1 MTYVDRSTVLNRIER
16 LERENR
22 LLKRAA
28 ALVFALGLTVALTAQ
43 ARGGRT
49 VVVERLVLRDAQG
62 VQHGVLEVT
71 PEGTARLRLGAGDG
85 VSVAQLEAAKAGP
98 ASLSLS
104 GNYGATAP
112 TVRLDV
118 SPDDFTGL
126 YVEVGSAAEGISLGA
141 VEGKS
146 AVLEWTQVDAQAGT
160 QARLSG
166 ANVLQLLRA
175 DVSRAAAGFQ

>member
-1 MTYVDRSTVLNRIER
+1 MTEPNRSSILHRIDR

-22 LLKRAA
+22 LFRRAA
-28 ALVFALGLTVALTAQ
+28 ALVFAVGLTVALTAQ

-49 VVVERLVLRDAQG
+49 VAVERLVLRDAQG
-62 VQHGVLEVT
+62 AEHAVLEVT
-71 PEGTARLRLGAGDG
+71 PEGTARLRLGSSDG
-85 VSVAQLEAAKAGP
+85 ASVAQLEATRTGP

-126 YVEVGSAAEGISLGA
+126 YVEVGSAAEGLSLGA

-146 AVLEWTQVDAQAGT
+146 AVLEWTQVDAQVGT
-160 QARLSG
+160 RARLSG
-166 ANVLQLLRA
+166 ANVLHLLRSEL
-175 DVSRAAAGFQ
+175 SRQ